1 MTRRR
6 PAPAERLAT
15 VALLTLATFPGLSS
29 AAPRQATPGAQPT
42 GAPTVQPPSRTA
54 APKPPTVVDPGTPI
68 SGEQLR
74 QELLSPEEAR
84 KRAVSELER
93 ARRDNKEAQITYHSG
108 VIERIDSIRRDEQ
121 VSLTLEEVLRR
132 TLANNYTIQVLSYN
146 PAVETTRVVE
156 AEALFDAVLF
166 TTAGNNKIDR
176 PTASQLAS
184 AGAEVFNLNVG
195 IRKLLP
201 AGTLV
206 TGQYGLN
213 RSKQSFSFQ
222 TLNPAYTSSF
232 SLDIRQPLLR
242 GYGIDLNRSTILI
255 ARNNRRMSDLAFR
268 RQVRD
273 TLRSAEEL
281 YWRLVQARRDVVI
294 TALEV
299 ADFEEINQYL
309 DARKDF
315 DVLPVSIYASR
326 ADLEA
331 ARVDFVRR
339 RGFMLDAEDRLIA
352 AMNDPE
358 INLIDNIELVPTDFP
373 TVERIVIDRLA
384 EVQSALDNRTEI
396 HEQELVV
403 ANAKVFVGQAK
414 NNQLPQ
420 LDLAVTTTFQGLGA
434 SADRSFDEVTRGNF
448 INYEISVQFELPIGN
463 RAPRAA
469 RRRAELQHGQ
479 AMAELRR
486 VLEDII
492 LDVNLAARQVETS
505 YDQINPSFASVLARR
520 RELESHIAR
529 AERKDVGT
537 LNTELGAR
545 RALAGTRRAL
555 LNAIVDCNI
564 ALTDLERAKGT
575 LLQYNNV
582 VIPTEGH

>member
-6 PAPAERLAT
+6 SASANTLAT
-15 VALLTLATFPGLSS
+15 VTLFTLAAVPAMSS
-29 AAPRQATPGAQPT
+29 AAQTPGA
-42 GAPTVQPPSRTA
+42 AKQPPIVDA
-54 APKPPTVVDPGTPI
+54 NTVI
-68 SGEQLR
+68 STEQLR
-74 QELLSPEEAR
+74 QELPSPEQAR
-84 KRAVSELER
+84 ERAVSLLEQ
-93 ARRDNKEAQITYHSG
+93 ARKDNNEAQLVYHSS
-108 VIERIDSIRRDEQ
+108 VIKRIDTIRREKQ
-121 VSLTLEEVLRR
+121 LPLTLEQVLAR
-132 TLANNYTIQVLSYN
+132 TLANNYTIQTVSYN

-156 AEALFDAVLF
+156 AEAAFDAVFF
-166 TTAGNNKIDR
+166 TTVSNRKIDQ

-184 AGAEVFNLNVG
+184 SGAEFFNLG
-195 IRKLLP
+195 IGVRKLLP
-201 AGTLV
+201 TGTLV
-206 TGQYGLN
+206 TGQYGLG
-213 RSKQSFSFQ
+213 RTKQSFSFQ

-232 SLDIRQPLLR
+232 SIDIRQPLLR
-242 GYGIDLNRSTILI
+242 GYGVDLNRSTIVI
-255 ARNNRRMSDLAFR
+255 ARNNRRISDLAFR
-268 RQVRD
+268 RQIRD

-281 YWRLVQARRDVVI
+281 YWRLVQARRDVII

-299 ADFEEINQYL
+299 ADFEEIYQYL
-309 DARKDF
+309 VARRDF
-315 DVLPVSIYASR
+315 DILPVNIYASR
-326 ADLEA
+326 ADMEA
-331 ARVDFVRR
+331 TRVDFVRR
-339 RGFMLDAEDRLIA
+339 RDFMLDAEDRLISL
-352 AMNDPE
+352 MNDPS
-358 INLIDNIELVPTDFP
+358 INLVDNVELIPTDFP
-373 TVERIVIDRLA
+373 PAERIVIDRLA
-384 EVQSALDNRTEI
+384 EVQTALDNRTEI
-396 HEQELVV
+396 HEQELRI

-414 NNQLPQ
+414 NSQLPQ

-434 SADRSFDEVTRGNF
+434 SADRSFDEVTRSNF

-469 RRRAELQHGQ
+469 RRRAELQHSQ
-479 AMAELRR
+479 AMAQLRR

-505 YDQINPSFASVLARR
+505 YDQINPSFASVQARR

-555 LNAIVDCNI
+555 INAIVDCNI

-582 VIPTEGH
+582 VVPTEER